1 MPLFDRYV
9 PGEGA
14 YASKLM
20 VLISNPSYS
29 DTKTGKLLSGSDGR
43 EFESILREATGLNR
57 SSFWV
62 TSVSKYHIPP
72 NMKGKK
78 IPFHV
83 RARNA
88 EVDIDEQIS
97 ELRTE
102 INTIKPNCILALGGP
117 ALWALTG
124 RTQIN
129 DFRGSILWSKAIGRK
144 LVPSF
149 NPTQL
154 NFTAEEVEFMGY
166 WNRQI
171 MLFDFKRAWTEA
183 ASPDYNI
190 PQRRLEICHSLSDLY
205 RFRDQYK
212 SSAEMSV
219 DIEAGG
225 HMLPICIGLSFNKNH
240 GMTIPLWNR
249 EGIST
254 MSDGE
259 MVRIWIILAEML
271 YEKEI
276 IGQNFNY
283 DRDKIRRLG
292 FIIRSLK
299 SDVMLKGFAI
309 NPELPKRLA
318 FNQSIYTR
326 EPFYKDEGMYEGSL
340 EDLFMGCARDA
351 CVTYEI
357 NEAMDPDLDEIGQRP
372 FFENFL
378 MTLPDLYLEIENN
391 GMGIDE
397 ERREAL
403 LRKYVEWDERLRYEL
418 YCLVGESVNVNS
430 PKQVGILLFDT
441 LKCPRRNGTGEEEL
455 TSLLNLQSFTD
466 PTKRRIVEL
475 ILEDRRVRKSISTY
489 LMALPDFDGRMKTT
503 CFPCLETGR
512 SSTGQQEPPIRPLIE
527 VIDENGKKKKR
538 ALGMAF
544 QTMTKHGDVGSDIRS
559 MYIPFENI
567 VEVPDG
573 HGSNAAN
580 AGENGPTMES
590 IVS

>member
-1 MPLFDRYV
+1 MSDVSRYI

-14 YASKLM
+14 FASKL
-20 VLISNPSYS
+20 LILIANPSYT
-29 DTKTGKLLSGSDGR
+29 DVKAGKLLSGSDGR
-43 EFESILREATGLNR
+43 EFDSILREATGLNR
-57 SSFWV
+57 SSVWV

-72 NMKGKK
+72 NIRGKR

-88 EVDIDEQIS
+88 NIDIDGQIA

-102 INTIKPNCILALGGP
+102 INTLKPNCILALGGP

-124 RTQIN
+124 RTEITN
-129 DFRGSILWSKAIGRK
+129 FRGSILWSKALGRK

-154 NFTAEEVEFMGY
+154 NYTAEEVEFIGY

-171 MLFDFKRAWTEA
+171 MLFDFKRAFDES
-183 ASPDYNI
+183 ASPDYDV
-190 PQRRLEICHSLSDLY
+190 PQRRLEICRSLADLY
-205 RFRDQYK
+205 RFRDQYM
-212 SSAEMSV
+212 SASDMSV
-219 DIEAGG
+219 DIEAHGTG
-225 HMLPICIGLSFNKNH
+225 LPACIGLSCNKNH
-240 GMTIPLWNR
+240 GMTVPLWNR
-249 EGIST
+249 EGLSSMT
-254 MSDGE
+254 DGE
-259 MVRIWIILAEML
+259 MVRIWILLAEIL

-292 FIIRSLK
+292 FIIRKLK

-326 EPFYKDEGMYEGSL
+326 EPFYKDEGMYEGSVD
-340 EDLFMGCARDA
+340 DLMIGCARDA
-351 CVTYEI
+351 CVTLEI
-357 NEAMDPDLDEIGQRP
+357 NEAMNADLDEIGQRK

-378 MTLPDLYLEIENN
+378 MKLPDLYLEIENN

-397 ERREAL
+397 QKRDQL
-403 LRKYVEWDERLRYEL
+403 LRKYIEWDERLRYEL
-418 YCLVGESVNVNS
+418 FTLVGTEVNTNS
-430 PKQVGILLFDT
+430 PKQVAELLFET

-455 TSLLNLQSFTD
+455 TSLLNLQTFTN
-466 PTKRRIVEL
+466 PTNRRIVEL
-475 ILEDRRVRKSISTY
+475 ILENRRVRKSISTY
-489 LMALPDFDGRMKTT
+489 LMALPDYDGRMKTT

-512 SSTGQQEPPIRPLIE
+512 SSTGQQDPPIRPLVE
-527 VIDENGKKKKR
+527 VIDEHGKKKKK
-538 ALGMAF
+538 AMGIAF
-544 QTMTKHGDVGSDIRS
+544 QTMTKHGDIGSDIRS

-567 VEVPDG
+567 KETLVLKKKEIKD
-573 HGSNAAN
+573 
-580 AGENGPTMES
+580 E
-590 IVS
+590 